1 MFNIKG
7 SWCTRRW
14 QTCFF
19 SPNSVC
25 FRNCGCLWQRDA
37 AASRGNDVTYQPI
50 SVSKLTFKST
60 RGPQLST
67 LRGGWRSNYY
77 SENHVTHTSIMIGQ
91 QDWWPW
97 QLPLSDSPKRTRGG
111 GRRWGT
117 IPQSDACFPGGWE
130 RSRGRKAEGACL
142 ESFQESLQFHQSSLF
157 ICCIV
162 TSSSLCR
169 SRFYSLSSNETQ
181 KWTPFVLETCTQH
194 VVIHWTSFLTVW
206 LRIITKDNRTNANL
220 NAPAK
225 LILR

>member
-14 QTCFF
+14 QTCVF

-25 FRNCGCLWQRDA
+25 FRNCVCLWQRDA

-60 RGPQLST
+60 RGPQIST
-67 LRGGWRSNYY
+67 LRGVWRSNYY

-111 GRRWGT
+111 G
-117 IPQSDACFPGGWE
+117 GGE
-130 RSRGRKAEGACL
+130 E
-142 ESFQESLQFHQSSLF
+142 QFHNLTRASLEAEREAAAGKQRERVWNPFRNPFSS
-157 ICCIV
+157 INPA
-162 TSSSLCR
+162 SSSAASSPPLFSAGHVFIHFLQMKHKNGLHLYWKHAR
-169 SRFYSLSSNETQ
+169 SMWWFIEPHFWQCGCAL
-181 KWTPFVLETCTQH
+181 
-194 VVIHWTSFLTVW
+194 
-206 LRIITKDNRTNANL
+206 
-220 NAPAK
+220 
-225 LILR
+225 